1 MYRQP
6 EASPPLRRGLE
17 TKGGIN
23 KGKNFFVITKEE
35 ALVDYNM
42 HFKRYGSFGVLV
54 QQERNMNHDSYT
66 GKRNLGRGIFGFL
79 EVGSFDER
87 LEN

>member
-1 MYRQP
+1 MYKSVVHLVPFHGKFDHQ
-6 EASPPLRRGLE
+6 ENTLE
-17 TKGGIN
+17 IW
-23 KGKNFFVITKEE
+23 EE